1 MTAAAMSRRQTL
13 GRVLEPLLLSASV
26 TVPSHYPSKAEY
38 VHQLIDTY
46 YLPVFLWAEKQ
57 LRSPCLVL
65 GLSCVQG
72 GGKTTMSS
80 YLETLFRATGRTC
93 ATLSLDDVY
102 LPHADQLKVAA
113 SNPHNPLLEHRGN
126 PGTHDLNLLMSLI
139 DDANAGRDVLVP
151 RYDKSAYNGRG
162 DRFPKDKWVRYP
174 GPVDVLLIEGW
185 CLGFEA
191 SPTDPPGHLRPV
203 NQALREFDRVHA
215 ALTALIVVHVDDVR
229 WVYTYVGWRE
239 QAEAQMRDQG
249 VPAMTSTQVSDFVDR
264 FMPAYDQYLPALYAT
279 DGDSLVHRVP
289 RLTIDI
295 DVDRKCRGI
304 VARES
309 TKV

>member
-1 MTAAAMSRRQTL
+1 MSITKSGIR
-13 GRVLEPLLLSASV
+13 
-26 TVPSHYPSKAEY
+26 
-38 VHQLIDTY
+38 
-46 YLPVFLWAEKQ
+46 
-57 LRSPCLVL
+57 
-65 GLSCVQG
+65 CVQG

-174 GPVDVLLIEGW
+174 GIVILVLYFGNRYNRAHTLS
-185 CLGFEA
+185 LGR
-191 SPTDPPGHLRPV
+191 HLRPV

-229 WVYTYVGWRE
+229 WVYT
-239 QAEAQMRDQG
+239 DQG

-279 DGDSLVHRVP
+279 DGHSLVHRVP

>member
-1 MTAAAMSRRQTL
+1 MSRRQTL

-151 RYDKSAYNGRG
+151 RDLNMYQSPYALGR
-162 DRFPKDKWVRYP
+162 
-174 GPVDVLLIEGW
+174 
-185 CLGFEA
+185 
-191 SPTDPPGHLRPV
+191 HLRPV

-229 WVYTYVGWRE
+229 WVYTG
-239 QAEAQMRDQG
+239 QG

-279 DGDSLVHRVP
+279 DGHSLVHRVP
-289 RLTIDI
+289 RLTIEI

>member
-1 MTAAAMSRRQTL
+1 MSITKSGIR
-13 GRVLEPLLLSASV
+13 
-26 TVPSHYPSKAEY
+26 
-38 VHQLIDTY
+38 
-46 YLPVFLWAEKQ
+46 
-57 LRSPCLVL
+57 
-65 GLSCVQG
+65 CVQG

-174 GPVDVLLIEGW
+174 GIVILVLYFGNRYKAHTLS
-185 CLGFEA
+185 LGR
-191 SPTDPPGHLRPV
+191 HLRPV

-229 WVYTYVGWRE
+229 WVYT
-239 QAEAQMRDQG
+239 DQG

-279 DGDSLVHRVP
+279 DGHSLVHRVP